1 MLTPGSVRG
10 TTMTSSMVRD
20 DAPGPPPVPGGPGGA
35 PDGPAGAPAG
45 IDPPSGHVRPRAA
58 AGSAGAGSAG
68 ARLGSVTAGA
78 GSAGAT
84 VGAGSAGARAA
95 AAHATI
101 GPGVAHRARVYDY
114 WLGGRDNFAADREA
128 GDQAAAAFPGLVE
141 SVRSTRGFL
150 SRAVRF
156 LAAEAGVTQFLDVGA
171 GLPTAGSTHEAAQS
185 VAPEAMVVYLDSD
198 PVVFAHGRA
207 LLASGPHGNTSYF
220 RADLRDPAT
229 IVTEA
234 ARMLDLTQ
242 PVAVVLMSVLQFIPD
257 GAEPYQLVAT
267 ILDAMPPGSYLV
279 VSHPGSDL
287 GATPEASLAG
297 GRTLVDSAV
306 TVRTQAEVSRFFTG
320 LRLLPPGLVRLPAWR
335 PTSPGMNSTPSALW
349 GGVGTK

>member
-1 MLTPGSVRG
+1 
-10 TTMTSSMVRD
+10 MTSSMVRD
-20 DAPGPPPVPGGPGGA
+20 EAPGQQMTPGGPGGA
-35 PDGPAGAPAG
+35 PAGIEPPSGRVRARAGAP
-45 IDPPSGHVRPRAA
+45 P
-58 AGSAGAGSAG
+58 
-68 ARLGSVTAGA
+68 
-78 GSAGAT
+78 
-84 VGAGSAGARAA
+84 GSAGARAG

-101 GPGVAHRARVYDY
+101 GPEVAHRARVYDY
-114 WLGGRDNFAADREA
+114 WLGGRDNFAADRLA

-141 SVRSTRGFL
+141 SVRSTRAFL

-207 LLASGPHGNTSYF
+207 LLASGPHGNTSYL
-220 RADLRDPAT
+220 RADLRDPGT

-242 PVAVVLMSVLQFIPD
+242 PVTIVLMSVLQFIPD
-257 GAEPYQLVAT
+257 AADPYQLVAT
-267 ILDAMPPGSYLV
+267 IMDAMPPGSYLV
-279 VSHPGSDL
+279 ASHPGSDL

-297 GRTLVDSAV
+297 GHTLVDTAV
-306 TVRTQAEVSRFFTG
+306 TVRSRAEVSRFFTG
-320 LRLLPPGLVRLPAWR
+320 LSLLPPGLVRLPAWR
-335 PTSPGMNSTPSALW
+335 PASPATAETPSALW
-349 GGVGTK
+349 GGVGAK